1 MMARQPSKQRQK
13 AVQRKLEKRKEKRRR
28 QSGSAPR
35 IALSRTL
42 PRNAGEWPLKECLI
56 TENWREPGKIVQ
68 VLISR
73 HGPLGQ
79 IGVGMFLVDLGCL
92 GIKNAFG
99 YQVNSAEYARLR
111 KEIESQQKM
120 VSADLNLAAK
130 IIREGIAYAERLG
143 FTPHRDYRQAQ
154 PILGNADPDACKEE
168 ILLGRDGKPFYIAGP
183 YDNVK
188 QVMDRLTRAVGP
200 DGFTFLVP
208 LSDPT
213 ELDDLFDE

>member
-1 MMARQPSKQRQK
+1 MARQPSRQRQK
-13 AVQRKLEKRKEKRRR
+13 ALQRKLEKRKEKRRR

-56 TENWREPGKIVQ
+56 AENWRKPGEIVQ

-79 IGVGMFLVDLGCL
+79 IGVGVFLVDLGCL
-92 GIKNAFG
+92 GVKNALG
-99 YQVNSAEYARLR
+99 YQVNPEEYARLC
-111 KEIESQQKM
+111 KEIKGQQKM
-120 VSADLNLAAK
+120 VPADLNLAAK

-168 ILLGRDGKPFYIAGP
+168 IPLGKDGKPFYIAGP

-200 DGFTFLVP
+200 DGFIYLVP
-208 LSDPT
+208 LHDPT
-213 ELDDLFDE
+213 ELGDLFGE